1 MSASSR
7 AVTSPPY
14 GQRPTSPLE
23 GFRMNPIDL
32 VGELEQRDTSADSKV
47 LVLVLTGYMMVL
59 VLIIVSLSI

>member
-32 VGELEQRDTSADSKV
+32 VGELEQGDTSADSK
-47 LVLVLTGYMMVL
+47 VLVLTGYMMVL
-59 VLIIVSLSI
+59 VSIVSLSI

>member
-32 VGELEQRDTSADSKV
+32 VGELEQGDTSADSKV
-47 LVLVLTGYMMVL
+47 LVLRASYMMVL
-59 VLIIVSLSI
+59 VLIVPLSI